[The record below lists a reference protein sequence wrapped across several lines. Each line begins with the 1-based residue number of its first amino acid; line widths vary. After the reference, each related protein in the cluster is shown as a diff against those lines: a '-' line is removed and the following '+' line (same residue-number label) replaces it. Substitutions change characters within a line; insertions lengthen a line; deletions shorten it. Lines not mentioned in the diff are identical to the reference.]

1 MVPSI
6 LAMTSD
12 KLTEQSAVG
21 IHEKEGWGTVE
32 RRVHDA
38 NCSHLFVPPG
48 STVLLYVDELV
59 TESSVQKLCINTLE
73 KTAIA

>member
-21 IHEKEGWGTVE
+21 THEKEGWGTDE

-48 STVLLYVDELV
+48 ATVLLYVDELV
-59 TESSVQKLCINTLE
+59 TGSSVK
-73 KTAIA
+73 K